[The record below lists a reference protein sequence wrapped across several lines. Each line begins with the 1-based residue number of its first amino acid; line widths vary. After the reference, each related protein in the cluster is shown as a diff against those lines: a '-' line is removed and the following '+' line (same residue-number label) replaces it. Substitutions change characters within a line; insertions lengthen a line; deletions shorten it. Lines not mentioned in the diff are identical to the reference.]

1 MRRPVG
7 SLAPETIPRA
17 GVGVFEAPGSSATK
31 RGAQVANRA
40 FPLKTE
46 WAVSRRVSGVYRM
59 AIEVDTKDCT
69 ALSDA
74 ELAEMADLCADST
87 NAFEVGMLSKQAE
100 AWVLCTVASEGGKIR
115 GFSFCTLERIG
126 GTPSVLVGAAHIC
139 RNTKRDTVLRAIVT
153 DQLRRSVLAF
163 PDEDVLVGAQMND
176 AGAFEAYK
184 SLTDIVPR
192 PDHKAS
198 GEERAWGRRLAKRFG
213 IGASKYE
220 DRAFTVRGDGS
231 QAVVLDHESS
241 KPEKVDPA
249 VIAQFADLDID
260 AGDTLIAFGW
270 AMTEDLEKLL

>member
-1 MRRPVG
+1 
-7 SLAPETIPRA
+7 
-17 GVGVFEAPGSSATK
+17 
-31 RGAQVANRA
+31 
-40 FPLKTE
+40 
-46 WAVSRRVSGVYRM
+46 M

-198 GEERAWGRRLAKRFG
+198 GEERAWGVASPSASVSVPPSTRTAPSPSAATVTRRSCSIMRLEAREG
-213 IGASKYE
+213 RSRRHRPVRRSRHRRRRHA
-220 DRAFTVRGDGS
+220 DRLRLGDDRGSREAPLIPVPGS
-231 QAVVLDHESS
+231 RS
-241 KPEKVDPA
+241 
-249 VIAQFADLDID
+249 
-260 AGDTLIAFGW
+260 
-270 AMTEDLEKLL
+270 